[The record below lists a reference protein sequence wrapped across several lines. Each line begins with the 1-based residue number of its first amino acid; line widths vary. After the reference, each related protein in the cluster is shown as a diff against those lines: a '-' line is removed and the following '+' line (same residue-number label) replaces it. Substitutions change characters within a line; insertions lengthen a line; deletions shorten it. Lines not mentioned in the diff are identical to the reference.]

1 MVKLTEHKGKEILR
15 SMGINTPTG
24 DVARTSLEARRISE
38 SLAKPVVVK
47 AHVPFSGRFKAG
59 VVKIAETPDEA
70 EKAASHILSSEIR
83 GFSIHELLV
92 EEKVEIEKEYY
103 AGIIIND
110 SWKVR
115 SPVIIFSVEG
125 GISIE
130 ETAKHS
136 PEKVSTLTVDVLK
149 GVNKYDAYNLAIRLG
164 VPSQWIPKIGETL
177 TAMYYAFK
185 RYEARILEINPL
197 ALTKDLKIAALDCKM
212 VIDDSAAPRH
222 PELGIQFPRDRET
235 PPTQLEEMA
244 WKIEERDYRGT
255 SYFAQLTKETKEG
268 GHVGF
273 HGIGGG
279 GAMLGMDALHR
290 CGLKI
295 ANYADTSGNPTAA
308 KVYRVAK
315 IILAQPGI
323 EGYFLS
329 GAVIASQEQWHHAH
343 GLVKAFRETLAEK
356 PGFPIVAL
364 IAGNKEKEAHR
375 IMKEG
380 LKDLP
385 VKLEV
390 YGRDYVYNLGHLAL
404 RMRSLVEEYRAM
416 KTNEPGHPI

>member
-1 MVKLTEHKGKEILR
+1 MVKLTEYMGKEILR
-15 SMGINTPTG
+15 SMGINTPAG
-24 DVARTSLEARRISE
+24 GVARTPLEARRISE
-38 SLAKPVVVK
+38 SLGKPVVVK
-47 AHVPFSGRFKAG
+47 AHVSFSGRFKAG
-59 VVKIAETPDEA
+59 VVKLAETPAEA
-70 EKAASHILSSEIR
+70 EEAASHILASKIR
-83 GFSIHELLV
+83 GFPIHELLV

-103 AGIIIND
+103 VGIIIND

-115 SPVIIFSVEG
+115 SPVVIFSVEG

-149 GVNKYDAYNLAIRLG
+149 GLNKYDAYNLALRLG
-164 VPSQWIPKIGETL
+164 VPSHWIPKLGETL
-177 TAMYYAFK
+177 TAMYHAFR

-197 ALTKDLKIAALDCKM
+197 ALTKDLKLVALDCKM
-212 VIDDSAAPRH
+212 VVDDSAAPRH
-222 PELGIQFPRDRET
+222 PELSIQFPRDSEA

-244 WKIEERDYRGT
+244 WKIEDRDYRGT
-255 SYFAQLTKETKEG
+255 SYFAQLTKETEEG
-268 GHVGF
+268 GYVGF

-315 IILAQPGI
+315 IILSQPGI

-343 GLVKAFRETLAEK
+343 GLVKAFREMLAEK

-364 IAGNKEKEAHR
+364 IAGNKEKEAHK
-375 IMKEG
+375 ILNEG
-380 LKDLP
+380 LKDIP

-390 YGRDYVYNLGHLAL
+390 YGRDYVYSLDHLAL
-404 RMRSLVEEYRAM
+404 RMKSLIEEYRA
-416 KTNEPGHPI
+416 KKRIEPEHLI

>member
-1 MVKLTEHKGKEILR
+1 
-15 SMGINTPTG
+15 MGINTPSG
-24 DVARTSLEARRISE
+24 DVARTPLEAKRIAE
-38 SLAKPVVVK
+38 GLGKPVVVK
-47 AHVPFSGRFKAG
+47 AHASISGRLKAG
-59 VVKIAETPDEA
+59 GVIFAENPEEA
-70 EKAASHILSSEIR
+70 EEAASKILTSRIK
-83 GFSIHELLV
+83 GFPVDEVLV
-92 EEKVEIEKEYY
+92 EEKVEVEKEYY
-103 AGIIIND
+103 AGLIIND

-115 SPVIIFSVEG
+115 SPVMIFSVEG
-125 GISIE
+125 GVSIE

-149 GVNKYDAYNLAIRLG
+149 GVNKYDAYNLALRLG
-164 VPSQWIPKIGETL
+164 VPSPWIPSLGETL
-177 TAMYYAFK
+177 TAMYHTFR
-185 RYEARILEINPL
+185 RYDARILEINPL
-197 ALTKDLKIAALDCKM
+197 ALTKDLKLVALDCKM

-222 PELGIQFPRDRET
+222 PELEIEFPRDSET
-235 PPTQLEEMA
+235 PPTPLEKVA

-255 SYFAQLTKETKEG
+255 SYFTQLAKETEDG
-268 GHVGF
+268 GYVGF

-315 IILAQPGI
+315 IILTQPGI

-364 IAGNKEKEAHR
+364 IAGNKEREAHE
-375 IMKEG
+375 ILKQG
-380 LKDLP
+380 LNDLP

-390 YGRDYVYNLGHLAL
+390 YGREYVYNLDYLAL
-404 RMRSLVEEYRAM
+404 RMKNLVEEYRAVNRN
-416 KTNEPGHPI
+416 K